1 MKWLKYLSVFTL
13 PLTVS
18 VSFQSTGVLSFLPVL
33 VFFVL
38 VPVAELVLPEK
49 WHSNEATEQQLTA
62 KSWIYSGLL
71 YLLVLVQWSYVG
83 YFLNM
88 HTHSPDATT
97 WWGRAISM
105 GIMCGVIGINVG
117 HELGHRTNKWDQLM
131 GELLFL
137 SSLENHFIPYH
148 NRGHHTNVGTR
159 QDPATARKNELIFL
173 FWFRSQ
179 IGSYIQAWQIE
190 KERMQIMKK
199 PFVSFSNKMIAYTL
213 IHAALLTLIYFW
225 FGPLELVSFITV
237 AAIGILLLETVNYI
251 EHYGLVR
258 RLNENGRYESVKRK
272 HSWNSNHMLGRVIL
286 FELSRHSEH
295 HYKAD
300 KPYQLLHADPTAPTM
315 PTGYPGMML
324 LSFVPPLFFKI
335 MNPRVKRALES

>member
-18 VSFQSTGVLSFLPVL
+18 IAFQSTGILSYLPVF
-33 VFFVL
+33 VFFML
-38 VPVAELVLPEK
+38 VPLVEIVLPQK
-49 WHSNEATEQQLTA
+49 WHSTKATEQELSA
-62 KSWIYSGLL
+62 NSWIYSALL
-71 YLLVLVQWSYVG
+71 YLLVIFQWG
-83 YFLNM
+83 FIAYFLSVHPN
-88 HTHSPDATT
+88 SPDATT

-117 HELGHRTNKWDQLM
+117 HELGHRSNKWEQLS
-131 GELLFL
+131 GELLLL
-137 SSLENHFIPYH
+137 SSLENHFLPYH
-148 NRGHHTNVGTR
+148 NRGHHTNVGTH
-159 QDPATARKNELIFL
+159 QDPATARKNELIFV

-190 KERMQIMKK
+190 KARMQILHK
-199 PFVSFSNKMIAYTL
+199 PFLSFSNKMLVYTL
-213 IHAALLTLIYFW
+213 IHIALLTLIYIW
-225 FGPLELVSFITV
+225 FGQLALVSFITA

-251 EHYGLVR
+251 EHYGLER
-258 RLNENGRYESVKRK
+258 KLNENGRYETVKRK
-272 HSWNSNHMLGRVIL
+272 HSWNSNHLLGRVIL

-300 KPYQLLHADPTAPTM
+300 KPYQLLHSDPTAPTM

-335 MNPRVKRALES
+335 MNWRVERALEN